1 MPSSSCDCCQL
12 LYVFSQQDY
21 YSVANE
27 SKSEAD
33 IRAIAEAFEHDEA
46 RARH

>member
-1 MPSSSCDCCQL
+1 
-12 LYVFSQQDY
+12 VFSQQDY